1 MAECIFHH
9 CGSALLAFLKSYTT
23 DAQAPAPASSRLA
36 ADGPVRPT
44 LFETA
49 VYARWLHLAA
59 KGIHLD
65 ALSVAA
71 RMRIHAVLEEIILYA
86 NKLLP
91 LLATLAWSCLEI
103 L

>member
-1 MAECIFHH
+1 VAECIFHH

-23 DAQAPAPASSRLA
+23 DAQAPAPA